1 MEKPKKN
8 RLNRFDFRLPKRS
21 RSRPKLSA
29 PAPDQILNRLQLNK
43 KTQLRS
49 VGSGPGSATLVAI
62 PVIVKTKF
70 LSIFLLK
77 CYKIPVLC
85 FHKDEYF
92 FCSLSVPRFYSIHSD
107 SACPQ
112 SLTLRYAG
120 FEPGTR
126 KVFYSVI
133 LMIRFSVLVLFLVN
147 TC

>member
-29 PAPDQILNRLQLNK
+29 PAPDQILNRLQL
-43 KTQLRS
+43 RS

-62 PVIVKTKF
+62 PVIVKF

-77 CYKIPVLC
+77 CYKILVLYL
-85 FHKDEYF
+85 HKDEYF